1 MISLKRRDFCA
12 GLAVSLT
19 TGGAAAQPFPSRPVR
34 LILPFPGGFVDA
46 MARLVAERMSERLG
60 QPVLVEQRPGGS
72 GQIAASELLRSAA
85 DGHTMMMI
93 HIGTHAI
100 NPHLFPKLSYDPV
113 KDFMPLT
120 QLVTVPNLLL
130 CSPTLAGVN
139 SASDLAALAK
149 AKPGT
154 LFFASP
160 GSGSSGHM
168 AGELFRSKAG
178 VQVTHV
184 PYKGTAEA
192 LQDLSTGRIHFMF
205 DTLAQGAALAKG
217 GKVRA
222 LAVTSAQRHPKFPE
236 YATMAESGF
245 PGWET
250 GAWFGLAVRSGTP
263 AAVAQ
268 RLQEEAVRAL
278 GNPELHE
285 RLLSMGATPVGDSAE
300 HFMATIQAESQRWGK
315 LIRDLGLK
323 LE

>member
-300 HFMATIQAESQRWGK
+300 HFTATIQAESQRWGK